1 MKGNLFLG
9 YGRGS
14 VGDVVFSRTGGQQVG
29 RARNRKPNNPKT
41 KAQVAHRALFADAV
55 KFYTHGSQSLF
66 KFAFESKQA
75 QESDYNAFMRINA
88 KNGIMLSPEAIADN
102 NYPAIGNWIMSQ
114 GSLVS
119 PDTILGIVG
128 EDKVFYTDF
137 GIEGPE
143 QAASLTVAKFSE
155 YLLKKNGYEVGDILT
170 FVCITSSAIH
180 EAQELEPIQPGDV
193 PPTWT
198 VAQLIIDPSDTRTV
212 NSALGGLGWEVVRN
226 VDRYFVE
233 FDYVVTSDSIAAAVC
248 IHSRKTESGLK
259 VSTQELVNSDGV
271 IAALRYGR
279 SVPYESYIYSAWSAA
294 DDAILEG
301 SVANSSK

>member
-102 NYPAIGNWIMSQ
+102 NYPAIGKWIMSQ

-119 PDTILGIVG
+119 AATALSIQG
-128 EDKVFYTDF
+128 ESKVFVTDF
-137 GIEGPE
+137 NIEGPE
-143 QAASLTVAKFSE
+143 QASSLTVAKFSE
-155 YLLKKNGYEVGDILT
+155 YMLKKEGYEVGDILT
-170 FVCITSSAIH
+170 FVFINSTAIH
-180 EAQELEPIQPGDV
+180 QSGELEPVLPGDV
-193 PPTWT
+193 PPTWEIH
-198 VAQLIIDPSDTRTV
+198 QLIIDTSDTRTV
-212 NSALGGLGWEVVRN
+212 SAALGAGNIMLERN
-226 VDRYFVE
+226 VDNYLFVY
-233 FDYVVTSDSIAAAVC
+233 DIPLDTTSIAAAVC
-248 IHSRKTESGLK
+248 IHSRKTATGLK

-271 IAALRYGR
+271 MAALRYGA

-301 SVANSSK
+301 SVANASK